1 MKKLR
6 MILSLA
12 LILCFVVGCQD
23 KEAMAEIEAIKAQ
36 VEVEEQNKELVRRY
50 AEAEDNGTLLDI
62 IDEIVSPD
70 VINHFPN
77 GYTKKGI
84 DYIKKSNPQ
93 FYKAFP
99 DMKHT
104 IEFQIAEGDL
114 VATRYIWR
122 GTHKGNWMGIEPT
135 GKEVTFTIL
144 NVSRIRDGKRVVEK

>member
-1 MKKLR
+1 

-50 AEAEDNGTLLDI
+50 AEA
-62 IDEIVSPD
+62 DEIVSPD